1 MFRRFDRY
9 ILKEVL
15 PPFLIGLLL
24 YTFVLL
30 MNQILILT
38 EQLVTR
44 GVSLGSTALLLLFLV
59 PAILAF
65 TVPMAVLM
73 GILAGLSRLSS
84 DSEVVAFKTLGV
96 SNGRLLRPLLVFSLG
111 GWLLASLLSLYFA
124 PRANYR
130 YVQTYISS
138 VMGKVPFRIS
148 PRVFNESLPNI
159 MIYIQEE
166 GRQGDWKNILIEFTA
181 KPDEPRLVLA
191 KSGRLRLL
199 PEKRRAVI
207 ELSDAVEYTFPQSS
221 PEKYNITYSRSLW
234 EEMPIENLFAALPA
248 SKNVRMMDIGELL
261 VHRERLSGEVLRL
274 RSGGELKPGSG
285 NLAQVSRDLRST
297 LIEIH
302 KKFALP
308 FACLIFVFLGLP
320 LGSTTRKGG
329 RTSGFTI
336 SIGIIVVYYVLITAG
351 EEIARDGRIS
361 PFLGMWGPN
370 LLFIALSVFLF
381 LRSNRESGVLAW
393 VRRLG
398 RRRAP
403 GVKAEPAAGPAEAV
417 PARPRR
423 RALFRLPFPN
433 ILDRYIMRK
442 FIGLFLL
449 IFLALMALIVVVT
462 FFERLNV
469 VYEHNKPIGLLAQFI
484 WYSCPEFMY
493 YILPVA
499 ALTSALLVLGIMTKF
514 NEVTAMKACGLSL
527 YRIVLPVAVLAVGVG
542 LVFFYLQ
549 ERVLPGSNLRAQQV
563 WDTILD
569 LPSRSYS
576 SLGRSWMVNKAKDR
590 FYNFG
595 YFDPGRN
602 AFGRLTLYDLD
613 PAGWTVRR
621 RLFAERAYIRDKT
634 LRLEKGWS
642 WNFAEDAPVRFEPIT
657 GLDLPLGEGRDFFMK
672 KGKEPSQMSLGE
684 LRSYIREVRDLGF
697 DTVRYRVDFQ
707 YKISFPFVCVI
718 MTLLGIPFA
727 FSMGKRGTLV
737 GIGLSLVIAMVYWG
751 AMGLFKGLGY
761 AGSLNVVL
769 AAWGPNIIFGLAGLY
784 GMLTLRS

>member
-1 MFRRFDRY
+1 MRRRFDRY

-15 PPFLIGLLL
+15 PPFLVGLLL

-44 GVSLGSTALLLLFLV
+44 GVSVGSTALLFLFLM

-84 DSEVVAFKTLGV
+84 DSEIVAFKTLGV
-96 SNGRLLRPLLVFSLG
+96 SNTRLLRPLLIFSVG
-111 GWLLASLLSLYFA
+111 GWLLASFLSLYLA
-124 PRANYR
+124 PRSNYR

-148 PRVFNESLPNI
+148 PRVFNDSLPNT
-159 MIYIQEE
+159 MIFIQEE
-166 GRQGDWKNILIEFTA
+166 DRQGDWKNILMYFTS

-191 KSGRLRLL
+191 KSGRLRLF

-207 ELSDAVEYTFPQSS
+207 ELADGVEYTFPQSA
-221 PEKYNITYSRSLW
+221 PEKYNITYSKNLW

-248 SKNVRMMDIGELL
+248 EKNVRMMDIGELL
-261 VHRERLSGEVLRL
+261 NHRVNLAGEVRRL
-274 RSGGELKPGSG
+274 RGGGPVAPGAEG
-285 NLAQVSRDLRST
+285 LEATARDLRST

-336 SIGIIVVYYVLITAG
+336 SIGIIVVYYILITAG
-351 EEIARDGRIS
+351 EEIARDGKIS

-370 LLFIALSVFLF
+370 ILFIVLSVYLFIRTNRESPFLLF
-381 LRSNRESGVLAW
+381 LRK
-393 VRRLG
+393 LG
-398 RRRAP
+398 RR
-403 GVKAEPAAGPAEAV
+403 KAGEPARAATPL
-417 PARPRR
+417 PPRR
-423 RALFRLPFPN
+423 PALYRLPFPN

-449 IFLALMALIVVVT
+449 VFAGLMALTVVVT

-469 VYEHNKPIGLLAQFI
+469 LYEHNKPVGLLAQFI
-484 WYSCPEFMY
+484 WFSSPQFIY

-499 ALTSALLVLGIMTKF
+499 ALTATLLVLGVMTKF
-514 NEVTAMKACGLSL
+514 NEVTAMKACGISL

-542 LVFFYLQ
+542 LLFFYLQ
-549 ERVLPGSNLRAQQV
+549 ERVLPGANIRAQRV
-563 WDTILD
+563 WDIILD

-576 SLGRSWMVNKAKDR
+576 SLGQSWMVNKTKDR
-590 FYNFG
+590 FYSFG
-595 YFDPGRN
+595 HFDPGRS
-602 AFGRLTLYDLD
+602 AFGRLAIYDVD
-613 PAGWTVRR
+613 PSTWSVRR
-621 RLFAERAYIRDKT
+621 RLFAERAYLEDKT
-634 LRLEKGWS
+634 LHLEKGWS
-642 WNFAEDAPVRFEPIT
+642 WDFSEGAPVRFEKISS
-657 GLDLPLGEGRDFFMK
+657 LNLVLNEGRDFFMK

-684 LRSYIREVRDLGF
+684 LGSYIREVRDLGF
-697 DTVRYRVDFQ
+697 DTVRYRVDLH

-737 GIGLSLVIAMVYWG
+737 GIGLSFVIAMVYWG
-751 AMGLFKGLGY
+751 MIGLFKGLGY
-761 AGSLNVVL
+761 AGSLNVFL
-769 AAWGPNIIFGLAGLY
+769 AAWGPNVIFGLAGLY
-784 GMLTLRS
+784 GMLTLRT